1 MNKKHVIIACAAC
14 ALLLGGALA
23 ESAETPAPVESAAVE
38 PAVKGSQ
45 TISWPQEYLISYEY
59 QLADG
64 RVGQI
69 AQGRDAQGNIYFQSD
84 GVETL
89 FAADGFHYLAYR
101 TNAAGELEQQPDM
114 YSETY
119 VQEQISTLVD
129 YASKASQWYLDEAV
143 YTGDGEVAGRPCALY
158 SYERDFL
165 NYTLTCTMAVDN
177 ATGLCLEWRTQ
188 SSVSGH
194 DVSDGE
200 GDFICTAFETENV
213 VLPLPV
219 PE

>member
-23 ESAETPAPVESAAVE
+23 ESAETPVPVEAAAE
-38 PAVKGSQ
+38 SELTKGSQ
-45 TISWPQEYLISYEY
+45 AISWPQEYLISYEY

-69 AQGRDAQGNIYFQSD
+69 AQGRDAQGNVYFQSD
-84 GVETL
+84 SVETL
-89 FAADGFHYLAYR
+89 FVADGLHYLAYH
-101 TNAAGELEQQPDM
+101 TNASGELEQQPDM

-119 VQEQISTLVD
+119 VQEQISALVD
-129 YASKASQWYLDEAV
+129 YASRASQWYLDDAV
-143 YTGDGEVAGRPCALY
+143 YVGDGEVAGRPCALY

-165 NYTLTCTMAVDN
+165 NYTLTYTMAVDN
-177 ATGLCLEWRTQ
+177 ATGLCLEWRTR

-194 DVSDGE
+194 DISDGE
-200 GDFICTAFETENV
+200 GDFICTAFETETV
-213 VLPLPV
+213 VLPLAV
-219 PE
+219 SE